1 MHGSTH
7 TVSPQRLASTV
18 KYTSCVTTSPLPT
31 ILDPVQGPGYRE
43 QWIRHSC
50 STSDIYSGRSFPS
63 VAMTDRQHLGSSSTD
78 EHSRDPS
85 ATSTEEPIA
94 DPLDLDAGFDAEH
107 SQGDDNGPAHE
118 HGAGE
123 SNDHLASIY
132 ESQDEQFATIAQF
145 IREGLQSGEQCL
157 YIAEANTTDEVLAV
171 LREGGIDVETALE
184 SGALALHT
192 AGGTELKTGTFVPAF
207 EQQPQLEFWEDSLA
221 AATTEEFA
229 GLRVAVEMTWALGD
243 ETSLDR
249 LVEYEAQLNTIFAG
263 DDYTVLCQYDREQF
277 PAGVL
282 SDVIQTHPLLVYDGE
297 VCRNFYYG
305 PPAEFD
311 ADDPS
316 LAVDRQV
323 ETLADRTKATN
334 ALAHREQGLHTL
346 TTATQELMHA
356 DEQEINTQ
364 GAAIAQE
371 VLDVAY
377 TGLWRYDEEAG
388 DLQLQTSSPAP
399 QIDSDSIRYPEQF
412 TERAWETFVTK
423 ETGVDN
429 EVPPPS
435 DSTAAEHPMRSRV
448 IVPLGRHGILCA
460 GCLRPGMID
469 DSTID
474 LAETI
479 GATIEA
485 TLDRAEREQ
494 HIAQQ
499 NEELTRLTQINSVI
513 REIDQALVEADTRED
528 IDRVVCEQLAG
539 SDLYECAWIGEADP
553 GTDTIV
559 PREWAGV
566 DPGYLDRL
574 TITTDDT
581 STGQGPIGTA
591 LRTRELQV
599 VQDIITAPRFTPWR
613 EHTLEQGVRS
623 CVSIPLVYN
632 DSLYGVLAVY
642 TEQPLSDERTQTVL
656 GELGETIA
664 HTISSA
670 QTKQALQTDSVVELS
685 LQVREPETV
694 LSSLAQQVSCQI
706 EFEGLVN
713 HSAETAQVFVT
724 TRGAA
729 ADEICATATESLAIE
744 TVTTLSEG
752 EDGCRF
758 KLVMADP
765 PLAAAFIDQDVEI
778 RQLTFDADGATAV
791 VGLPTTR
798 DVRPVIETIQT
809 TFPETEL
816 VNRRTSHR
824 SSEPL
829 PTCRAIY
836 EDSLTDRQQD
846 TLRTAYLSGFFES
859 PRETTGQE
867 IAASLEV
874 SQPTFTQHLRAGQR
888 KLFKMVFD
896 GSE

>member
-1 MHGSTH
+1 
-7 TVSPQRLASTV
+7 
-18 KYTSCVTTSPLPT
+18 
-31 ILDPVQGPGYRE
+31 
-43 QWIRHSC
+43 
-50 STSDIYSGRSFPS
+50 
-63 VAMTDRQHLGSSSTD
+63 MTDRQHLGSSSTD
-78 EHSRDPS
+78 KHSRDPRG
-85 ATSTEEPIA
+85 TSTEQPIA

-107 SQGDDNGPAHE
+107 SQWDDSGPAHN

-145 IREGLQSGEQCL
+145 IREGLQCGEQCL

-171 LREGGIDVETALE
+171 LREGGINIETALE

-221 AATTEEFA
+221 AATDEFA

-305 PPAEFD
+305 PPAEFG

-323 ETLADRTKATN
+323 ETLTDRTQATN
-334 ALAHREQGLHTL
+334 ALAHREQGLRTL
-346 TTATQELMHA
+346 TSATQDLMHA
-356 DEQEINTQ
+356 DEQEINDQ

-371 VLDVAY
+371 ALDVAY

-388 DLQLQTSSPAP
+388 DLQLQTSSPAA
-399 QIDSDSIRYPEQF
+399 QLDSASIQYPEQF
-412 TERAWETFVTK
+412 PERAWQTFVSN
-423 ETGVDN
+423 ETEVDN
-429 EVPPPS
+429 EFPVPS
-435 DSTAAEHPMRSRV
+435 DSTAADHPLRSGV
-448 IVPLGRHGILCA
+448 IVPLGRHGVLCA
-460 GCLRPGMID
+460 GCLRPGRVND
-469 DSTID
+469 ETID

-494 HIAQQ
+494 HIVQQ
-499 NEELTRLTQINSVI
+499 NEELTRLTRINTVI

-539 SDLYECAWIGEADP
+539 SDLYEFAWIGEADP
-553 GTDTIV
+553 GTNTIV
-559 PREWAGV
+559 PREWAGI

-599 VQDIITAPRFTPWR
+599 VQDLITAPRFTPWR
-613 EHTLEQGVRS
+613 EQTLEQGVRS
-623 CVSIPLVYN
+623 CVSIPLVYD
-632 DSLYGVLAVY
+632 DSLYGVLTVY
-642 TEQPLSDERTQTVL
+642 AEQPLSDERNQAVL

-664 HTISSA
+664 HAISSA
-670 QTKQALQTDSVVELS
+670 ETKQALQTDSVVELS
-685 LQVREPETV
+685 LQVREPDTV
-694 LSSLAQQVSCQI
+694 LSRLAQQVSCQI
-706 EFEGLVN
+706 EFEGLVS
-713 HSAETAQVFVT
+713 HSSETAQVFIT
-724 TRGAA
+724 TRGAP
-729 ADEICATATESLAIE
+729 ADEICTAATDSLAIE
-744 TVTTLSEG
+744 TVTTLSES

-765 PLAAAFIDQDVEI
+765 PLATVLIDQGVEI
-778 RQLTFDADGATAV
+778 RQLTLDADGATAV
-791 VGLPTTR
+791 VDLPTTR
-798 DVRPVIETIQT
+798 DVRPVIETVQT

-816 VNRRTSHR
+816 VSQRISHR
-824 SSEPL
+824 SREPL
-829 PTCRAIY
+829 HTCQAIY
-836 EDSLTDRQQD
+836 EDSLTDRQQE

-867 IAASLEV
+867 IAASLDV

-888 KLFKMVFD
+888 KLFEMLFD